1 MKRDKAPRK
10 IILLYHSL
18 GTPPPDDA
26 MQLRV
31 PLSEFK
37 KQMQA
42 LALAGWKFRTAA
54 ELNQPMTNG
63 REVAVSFDDGY
74 QDQMEAAEILES
86 FGARGT
92 FFVIPGLLGKK
103 MPGEGCWTRWDLMSS
118 DQVKELPRRGHE
130 IGGHSLTH
138 PGPLNLEKPD
148 TQRQEIFACRKRLE
162 DMIGGPIQGFSYP
175 HGGYS
180 TAVQELV
187 ADAGYRYASCSR
199 PGSIQRGVNSF
210 ELPRIEIRGRDTLG
224 IFLSKVSGQGELW
237 RLLRYR
243 ISRWIQ
249 TP

>member
-1 MKRDKAPRK
+1 MKSDKVCRK

-18 GTPPPDDA
+18 GIPPSDDG

-31 PLSEFK
+31 SLSEFQ
-37 KQMQA
+37 KQMQL
-42 LALAGWKFRTAA
+42 LAQKGWIFRTVR
-54 ELNQPMTNG
+54 EILEGKGNG

-74 QDQMEAAEILES
+74 QDQMEAGKILEGM
-86 FGARGT
+86 GARGT
-92 FFVIPGLLGKK
+92 FFVIPGLVGKT
-103 MPGEGCWTRWDLMSS
+103 MPGEGCWNRWRLMSS
-118 DQVKELPRRGHE
+118 DQIVNLSQKGHE

-138 PGPLNLEKPD
+138 PGPLNWEKPE
-148 TQRQEIFACRKRLE
+148 TQWQEISYCRERLE
-162 DMIGGPIQGFSYP
+162 NMLGGPVQGFSYP

-180 TAVQELV
+180 TAVKELV
-187 ADAGYRYASCSR
+187 AGAGYRYASCSR
-199 PGSIQRGVNSF
+199 PGPIQRGVNSF

-243 ISRWIQ
+243 ISRWIR